1 MATDLNHVV
10 LIGRLTRDPEFKQIN
25 QTSLVNF
32 SIANNKTYV
41 VNNEKKEDVHYFE
54 CSVWGKLADVIKQYA
69 TKGTQIMV
77 QGRLEQDTWDS
88 PEGKKMSKVKVR
100 VENFQFLGGKSSSSS
115 PSPDPLNDTH
125 KPNYM
130 PDSDINVSDSE
141 DIF

>member
-32 SIANNKTYV
+32 SIANNRTYV
-41 VNNEKKEDVHYFE
+41 VNNEKKEEVSFFE
-54 CSVWGKLADVIKQYA
+54 CSVWGKLADVVKQYA

-88 PEGKKMSKVKVR
+88 PEGKKMSKVRIR

-115 PSPDPLNDTH
+115 SDSSNDSH
-125 KPNYM
+125 KTNSFVPE
-130 PDSDINVSDSE
+130 SDMNISDSE